1 MSGKERP
8 CATHRDM
15 VQYSITRYQYITKT
29 NKKDSLLH
37 DVREKNKHTYI
48 RNQ

>member
-37 DVREKNKHTYI
+37 DVREMDKHTYI